1 MLGASA
7 ADFEKGTLVGA
18 PAWLGGVS
26 FPAKLETLT
35 EREPGMSKNFEL
47 MQEALREALRETPA
61 SPESTKVVVLGSE
74 ADRNN
79 HRPSSDFDAV
89 AQQECFKLVHRIFL
103 GQPPNVFRAVVFAG
117 VDRGNGCSR
126 ICVEAGRILAANTS
140 GSICLVDAN
149 FRSPSLPKF
158 LGVSDDR
165 GLANSLLVDGSI
177 RSFAKQLKPSNLW
190 LLSAGT
196 PVGESSNPLNSD
208 RFKLRMQELRKE
220 FDYILIDVPALN
232 LYTDAITVGQV
243 ADGVVVVLEADST
256 RRESALK
263 GLQSLREAHVEVLGA
278 VLNRRTFPIPEFVY
292 RKL

>member
-7 ADFEKGTLVGA
+7 ADLEKGTLVGA
-18 PAWLGGVS
+18 PAWLEGVP
-26 FPAKLETLT
+26 FPAKLGALT

-79 HRPSSDFDAV
+79 HGSSSDFDAV

-103 GQPPNVFRAVVFAG
+103 GQPPNVVRAVVFAG

-126 ICVEAGRILAANTS
+126 ICVEAGRVLAANTS
-140 GSICLVDAN
+140 GSVCLVDAN

-165 GLANSLLVDGSI
+165 GLANSLLVDGGI

-220 FDYILIDVPALN
+220 FDYILIDAPALN
-232 LYTDAITVGQV
+232 LYTDAITVGQI

-263 GLQSLREAHVEVLGA
+263 GLQSLREANIEVLGA

-292 RKL
+292 RRL